1 LLNLILKIAKGR
13 LFWVISLCSFF
24 VISVLFAKIFLFAN
38 EPTTKSDTFDNKSD
52 ASLNIQKILENDVSE
67 YFYYKQEGRTSWYGR
82 KFHTR
87 RTSSGERFDMY
98 SLTVA
103 HRFIPFETIIRV
115 TNVDNGRT
123 ILARVTDRGPF
134 VRSKILDLSYYAA
147 KKLEALGNPKVKIEA
162 LLPDGNPSVEMSENY
177 LFGYSYDYPLVCLP
191 ENNFQILAEFSDFD
205 IAIEY
210 YEQILEK
217 FPDFFVYLL
226 VPSNQSFE
234 LVREGKV
241 RRYLIGFLPI
251 KTAGA
256 SKEYF
261 VRILE

>member
-1 LLNLILKIAKGR
+1 MNLILEIVKGR
-13 LFWVISLCSFF
+13 LFWIISLCSFF

-38 EPTTKSDTFDNKSD
+38 ESITKSEAFDNKSD
-52 ASLNIQKILENDVSE
+52 ASLNIQKILENDISE

-82 KFHTR
+82 RFHNR
-87 RTSSGERFDMY
+87 RTSSGEKFDMY

-103 HRFIPFETIIRV
+103 HRFIPFETIVRV
-115 TNVDNGRT
+115 TNVDNGKS

-134 VRSKILDLSYYAA
+134 VRSKILDLSYYSA

-162 LLPDGNPSVEMSENY
+162 LLPDEEPSVEVSGNY

-205 IAIEY
+205 VAIEY

-217 FPDFFVYLL
+217 FHDFFVYLL
-226 VPSNQSFE
+226 IPSNQSLE
-234 LVREGKV
+234 SVREGKT
-241 RRYLIGFLPI
+241 RKYSIGFLPI
-251 KTAGA
+251 RTAGIN
-256 SKEYF
+256 KEYF
-261 VRILE
+261 VRTVE